1 MASICVLTSVSTRLL
16 GQLNLMATQMG
27 LDRLNELWNKPKV
40 MNLKE
45 RLLRRT
51 ELDKDWGE
59 VREGGGRVVRMHYTH
74 L

>member
-1 MASICVLTSVSTRLL
+1 MV
-16 GQLNLMATQMG
+16 TQMG

-45 RLLRRT
+45 RLLGRR
-51 ELDKDWGE
+51 ELYKDRCE
-59 VREGGGRVVRMHYTH
+59 VREGRGRVVRMYYAH